1 MNLSYSE
8 TGYLRIFQVQGGLL
22 IENNEIYS
30 LKNGFEI
37 KLELEIWVIWSIA
50 FNICNAN
57 NVNVK

>member
-1 MNLSYSE
+1 MKFAE
-8 TGYLRIFQVQGGLL
+8 GGLL

-57 NVNVK
+57 NVIVKG

>member
-1 MNLSYSE
+1 MKFVE
-8 TGYLRIFQVQGGLL
+8 AGLL
-22 IENNEIYS
+22 IENNEICS

-57 NVNVK
+57 NVIVKG